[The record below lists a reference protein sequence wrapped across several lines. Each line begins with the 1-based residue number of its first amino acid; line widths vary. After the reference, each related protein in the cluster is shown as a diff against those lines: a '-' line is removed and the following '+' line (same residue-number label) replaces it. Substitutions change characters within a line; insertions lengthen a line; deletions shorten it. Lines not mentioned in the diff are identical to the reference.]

1 MPRDL
6 HMLDATQLESSLA
19 EKDLGVLV
27 ETKLNMCPCCK
38 EGDGNLGCIRQ
49 SAASR

>member
-1 MPRDL
+1 MPRHL
-6 HMLDATQLESSLA
+6 HMLGATQLESSLA
-19 EKDLGVLV
+19 EKDWGVLV

-38 EGDGNLGCIRQ
+38 EGDGNLGYISR